1 VRVID
6 RDGAYVWRHL
16 RDVQVG
22 DWVALQK
29 HTYPESTDYRFPP
42 SDRIPHFNAKPCR
55 VPEQPTPELGE
66 FIGYLI
72 GDGCINYYN
81 PGGGTG
87 RLILTVANAEPEV
100 GERLLRLAA
109 ELFGVTAL
117 PRTKPDDA
125 STNYFFTSTELVA
138 WLEHIGVTKPSTLGA
153 RVPEVVFQAGAEFA
167 RAFVRGL
174 FTADGTISKDGYP
187 QLYSIS
193 RGLVEDVQQLLLA
206 LGIPSSISVNANREQ
221 ALGKNPVYRL
231 RPITREGLREF
242 AARIGFM
249 SRAKNERLAA
259 GLTKA
264 WELNDVIPHQEAFAV
279 ALYDGPG
286 RGSGPNRRSR
296 GADRELYRDIQHFLP
311 NVAAPRQLSRSRQQ
325 TLAEK
330 HEEVRGSPLTAFL
343 TNGQFYDQIATIE
356 DDEAV
361 TVDLS
366 VEENHTYIANGFVSH
381 NTRRGANMGILRVD
395 HPDILRFIDCKRD
408 GSVTNF
414 NISVAITDEF
424 MRAFTADDEYDLV
437 DPHTGHVTERRR
449 AREVMERIV
458 AAAWATGDPGLVFI
472 DRANHSTA
480 NPVPELE
487 TLEATN
493 PCVVGETRLATSRG
507 LVCMDAL
514 YKSGEELQVAADA
527 RALDYTLEAAVN
539 AGARAAPSGVVF
551 NGAVPVFKS
560 GENVPVHRL
569 VTSHGIEIV
578 ATPYHRF
585 LTTTGYKRLDQLEY
599 GDTLLL
605 QSGEGAWSDER
616 ALPPVAYG
624 VRSESRLRA
633 KIARGEADPPA
644 AWSAELGEV
653 VGYVLGDGYVRWSV
667 NRDVLGIAVDSQDSD
682 LATLLRSRLS
692 AWFGVGGT
700 MVQRQGH
707 YQISFEGAVGTFF
720 KDLGISPMR
729 AHEKRVPESIFAAP
743 RDAVVGF
750 LRGLFS
756 ADGSVQIGSLEK
768 GTCSVRLATSSKGVA
783 QDVQLL
789 LLNLGIVSAIRLR
802 REAGITLL
810 PNAMREPTEYIT
822 QAQYEVL
829 IDKVNRDRFAEI
841 IGFLQE
847 RKQSRLMAWIGNKK
861 RASNVETFT
870 TTVALIEDAGTA
882 DVYDT
887 TVPVVHSIV
896 VNGIATAQCGE
907 QWLGPYDAC
916 NLGSIN
922 LGVFV
927 RDGAIDWAD
936 LEQATRECTR
946 FLDDVIDINPYPLP
960 EVRAKVMANRRI
972 GLGVMG
978 WADLLFELGVRYDSE
993 EAIALGARVMTAVRD
1008 WSTDESRRMAEERGA
1023 FPNWEH
1029 SIYRDGPPL
1038 RNSTRTTVAP
1048 TGSISILADCSSGIE
1063 PIFALAFQ
1071 HRVKQPDGSYRVLDF
1086 VTPLFV
1092 EALEASDVADKA
1104 AVLAYVK
1111 EHGSLHGHPAAA
1123 QPALRPYITAHEVAP
1138 EWHIRMQ
1145 AAYQEGVDNSISKC
1159 LAAGTLIPTSRGL
1172 MAVEDFSVNEEPDT
1186 FVNIAQEGITIG
1198 GHRVLSHYFAGE
1210 KLATRIRLDNG
1221 VELVGSTE
1229 SHRVYT
1235 PDGWK
1240 RMAELRVGD
1249 LVVGRFMASHGPG
1262 GATLPLPGPYLT
1274 NAKHATIPE
1283 QMTPQLAQFLGML
1296 AADGHTTVSTG
1307 AVGLTS
1313 ASDDVLQEFTTLAQD
1328 LFGLAPRHTVDTRNT
1343 NVHYLTLNSRTLCR
1357 WVQDLIGEGAY
1368 TKRVPAQVLGGSAEE
1383 KLAFLRGVSLDGYRH
1398 PLFGLYVYAGMSKQ
1412 LAYGVAEL
1420 CRSFG
1425 LPLVRQH
1432 QGKVAATGNMAYKVL
1447 VSNELQ
1453 ELISCLE
1460 PHKNG
1465 APYYATYQ
1473 VLVDQEVVERT
1484 KLPTSHPFYS
1494 AFRSIRQRQVRN
1506 SDNRTAERL
1515 GWSEDIPVFKVTA
1528 VEDAGALP
1536 LYDIEVED
1544 AHEYVVNGIVSH
1556 NTINLP
1562 NGATYDDVR
1571 AAYLLAWELGCL
1583 GITVFRDGCK
1593 GEQVLNMGVQPAS
1606 AASVPSLP
1614 DVSTVSDTPEP
1625 VAAPT
1630 LPASRAADDARYRE
1644 GVKVRPEVVSG
1655 YTRAV
1660 RAPEGKVNITLNSDQ
1675 DGLLE
1680 VFINV
1685 GKAGSD
1691 VAALAEALGRLI
1703 SLHLRI
1709 DSPLTQTQRASEI
1722 AGQLRSIGGSSSIG
1736 FGADRVRSLPDAVAR
1751 ALELHLTGLQRAQLA
1766 DGMLSADAEVA
1777 PYSERY
1783 EPAAARASAS
1793 NGYAATVE
1801 DDPNDLPA
1809 GSAAVFTVTGNL
1821 CPQCGCNTMVYE
1833 EGCKKCHSCGHSEC

>member
-1 VRVID
+1 
-6 RDGAYVWRHL
+6 
-16 RDVQVG
+16 
-22 DWVALQK
+22 
-29 HTYPESTDYRFPP
+29 
-42 SDRIPHFNAKPCR
+42 
-55 VPEQPTPELGE
+55 
-66 FIGYLI
+66 
-72 GDGCINYYN
+72 
-81 PGGGTG
+81 
-87 RLILTVANAEPEV
+87 
-100 GERLLRLAA
+100 
-109 ELFGVTAL
+109 
-117 PRTKPDDA
+117 
-125 STNYFFTSTELVA
+125 
-138 WLEHIGVTKPSTLGA
+138 
-153 RVPEVVFQAGAEFA
+153 
-167 RAFVRGL
+167 
-174 FTADGTISKDGYP
+174 
-187 QLYSIS
+187 
-193 RGLVEDVQQLLLA
+193 
-206 LGIPSSISVNANREQ
+206 
-221 ALGKNPVYRL
+221 
-231 RPITREGLREF
+231 
-242 AARIGFM
+242 
-249 SRAKNERLAA
+249 A

-264 WELNDVIPHQEAFAV
+264 WEFNDVIPHQEAFVV

-286 RGSGPNRRSR
+286 RGSGPNRSSR

-311 NVAAPRQLSRSRQQ
+311 SVAAPRQLSRSRLQ

-330 HEEVRGSPLTAFL
+330 HEEIRGSPLMAFL
-343 TNGQFYDQIATIE
+343 TNGQFYDQIAAIE
-356 DDEAV
+356 EDEAV

-366 VEENHTYIANGFVSH
+366 VEENHTYVANGFVSH

-437 DPHTGHVTERRR
+437 DPHTRHVTERMR

-493 PCVVGETRLATSRG
+493 PCVVGETRLATSHG
-507 LVCMDAL
+507 LVRMDAL

-527 RALDYTLEAAVN
+527 RALACTLEAAVN
-539 AGARAAPSGVVF
+539 ARARAAASGVVF

-585 LTTTGYKRLDQLEY
+585 LTPEGYKRLDRLEH
-599 GDTLLL
+599 GDVLLL
-605 QSGEGAWSDER
+605 QSGEGAWSTER
-616 ALPPVAYG
+616 SLPPIAYG

-633 KIARGEADPPA
+633 KITRGEADPPA
-644 AWSAELGEV
+644 EWSTELGEV
-653 VGYVLGDGYVRWSV
+653 LGYVLGDGYVRRSDTC
-667 NRDVLGIAVDSQDSD
+667 DVVGIAVDAQDSKIVD
-682 LATLLRSRLS
+682 TLQERFRR
-692 AWFGVGGT
+692 WFGVAGNVT
-700 MVQRQGH
+700 PRQGR
-707 YQISFEGAVGTFF
+707 YQVNYEGTVATFLIGLGVTAV
-720 KDLGISPMR
+720 R
-729 AHEKRVPESIFAAP
+729 APKKRVPESIFAAP

-756 ADGSVQIGSLEK
+756 ADGSVQVGVSSGS
-768 GTCSVRLATSSKGVA
+768 CIVRLATSSRGLA
-783 QDVQLL
+783 QDVQQL
-789 LLNLGIVSAIRLR
+789 LLNLGIVSFVRLR
-802 REAGITLL
+802 REQAVYLM
-810 PNAMREPTEYIT
+810 PNAQRELAEYT
-822 QAQYEVL
+822 RQAQYEL
-829 IDKVNRDRFAEI
+829 IIDKVNRDRFSEVV
-841 IGFLQE
+841 GFFQE
-847 RKQSRLMAWIGNKK
+847 RKQKRLAEWIVTKPQPSRREM
-861 RASNVETFT
+861 FT
-870 TTVALIEDAGTA
+870 TKVALIEDAGTA

-896 VNGIATAQCGE
+896 VNGIATANCGE

-927 RDGAIDWAD
+927 KDGAIDWAE

-993 EAIALGARVMTAVRD
+993 EAIALGERVMTAVRD

-1086 VTPLFV
+1086 VNPLFV
-1092 EALEASDVADKA
+1092 EALEASDVAEKA

-1123 QPALRPYITAHEVAP
+1123 HPALRPYITAHEVAP

-1145 AAYQEGVDNSISKC
+1145 AAYQEGVDNSISK
-1159 LAAGTLIPTSRGL
+1159 
-1172 MAVEDFSVNEEPDT
+1172 
-1186 FVNIAQEGITIG
+1186 
-1198 GHRVLSHYFAGE
+1198 
-1210 KLATRIRLDNG
+1210 
-1221 VELVGSTE
+1221 
-1229 SHRVYT
+1229 
-1235 PDGWK
+1235 
-1240 RMAELRVGD
+1240 
-1249 LVVGRFMASHGPG
+1249 
-1262 GATLPLPGPYLT
+1262 
-1274 NAKHATIPE
+1274 
-1283 QMTPQLAQFLGML
+1283 
-1296 AADGHTTVSTG
+1296 
-1307 AVGLTS
+1307 
-1313 ASDDVLQEFTTLAQD
+1313 
-1328 LFGLAPRHTVDTRNT
+1328 
-1343 NVHYLTLNSRTLCR
+1343 
-1357 WVQDLIGEGAY
+1357 
-1368 TKRVPAQVLGGSAEE
+1368 
-1383 KLAFLRGVSLDGYRH
+1383 
-1398 PLFGLYVYAGMSKQ
+1398 
-1412 LAYGVAEL
+1412 
-1420 CRSFG
+1420 
-1425 LPLVRQH
+1425 
-1432 QGKVAATGNMAYKVL
+1432 
-1447 VSNELQ
+1447 
-1453 ELISCLE
+1453 
-1460 PHKNG
+1460 
-1465 APYYATYQ
+1465 
-1473 VLVDQEVVERT
+1473 
-1484 KLPTSHPFYS
+1484 
-1494 AFRSIRQRQVRN
+1494 
-1506 SDNRTAERL
+1506 
-1515 GWSEDIPVFKVTA
+1515 
-1528 VEDAGALP
+1528 
-1536 LYDIEVED
+1536 
-1544 AHEYVVNGIVSH
+1544 
-1556 NTINLP
+1556 TINLP

-1614 DVSTVSDTPEP
+1614 DVSTVSGAPEP

-1751 ALELHLTGLQRAQLA
+1751 ALELHLSGLQRAQLA
-1766 DGMLSADAEVA
+1766 GGMLSADAEVA

-1809 GSAAVFTVTGNL
+1809 GSVAVFTVTGNL